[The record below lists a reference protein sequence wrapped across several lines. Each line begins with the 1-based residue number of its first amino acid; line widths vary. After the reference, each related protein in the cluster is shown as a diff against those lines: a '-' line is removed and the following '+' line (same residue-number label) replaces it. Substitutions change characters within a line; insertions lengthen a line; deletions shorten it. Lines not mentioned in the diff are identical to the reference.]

1 MRTTFLIVILTAF
14 YSVSTA
20 LAAPA
25 QDRVQGTFLGCRLG
39 EDFRSVSNPERWEC
53 RGFNTTSSRYDGY
66 FAVNTG
72 LNPNVVFGGQ
82 TWSECRYY
90 FSDPGLLYKVRF
102 YANFSYEEHARA
114 RYRTVLKN
122 LDTRY
127 PEDSRFERTVTDE
140 WEREMLE
147 SVTFTDE
154 GGRSCSLVLQYRP
167 SAGGRM
173 YYYVFLYYSDESL
186 QTERSSQY
194 MEGAAVT
201 AIAAYAQTEIQG
213 RFLGLELG
221 QTYGEMLEIPG
232 LGGRSRDCC
241 RRDGTERVCVEQFK
255 RLRDIRFGGREWGN
269 FNMYFSPGGTFY
281 MVSMNR
287 GFGTPGEAEP
297 EYTSLLA
304 DLDSKYGRVG
314 DIRREEGLSAD
325 GTRRSVTYTGSDGA
339 VCTVSL
345 ERSEAV
351 NNSLYWFV
359 TLTYWREDLRAAAQE
374 EIIREM

>member
-20 LAAPA
+20 LAAPV

-53 RGFNTTSSRYDGY
+53 RGFNTTSSRCDGY
-66 FAVNTG
+66 F
-72 LNPNVVFGGQ
+72 
-82 TWSECRYY
+82 
-90 FSDPGLLYKVRF
+90 SDAGLLYKVRF

-122 LDTRY
+122 LDARY
-127 PEDSRFERTVTDE
+127 PEGSGFERTVTDE

-201 AIAAYAQTEIQG
+201 AIAASAQ
-213 RFLGLELG
+213 
-221 QTYGEMLEIPG
+221 M
-232 LGGRSRDCC
+232 
-241 RRDGTERVCVEQFK
+241 
-255 RLRDIRFGGREWGN
+255 
-269 FNMYFSPGGTFY
+269 
-281 MVSMNR
+281 
-287 GFGTPGEAEP
+287 
-297 EYTSLLA
+297 
-304 DLDSKYGRVG
+304 
-314 DIRREEGLSAD
+314 
-325 GTRRSVTYTGSDGA
+325 
-339 VCTVSL
+339 
-345 ERSEAV
+345 
-351 NNSLYWFV
+351 
-359 TLTYWREDLRAAAQE
+359 

>member
-20 LAAPA
+20 LAAPV

-53 RGFNTTSSRYDGY
+53 RGFNTTSSRCDGY

-122 LDTRY
+122 LDARY
-127 PEDSRFERTVTDE
+127 PEDSGFERTVTDE

-186 QTERSSQY
+186 ETGHSSQY

-201 AIAAYAQTEIQG
+201 AIAASAQ
-213 RFLGLELG
+213 
-221 QTYGEMLEIPG
+221 M
-232 LGGRSRDCC
+232 
-241 RRDGTERVCVEQFK
+241 
-255 RLRDIRFGGREWGN
+255 
-269 FNMYFSPGGTFY
+269 
-281 MVSMNR
+281 
-287 GFGTPGEAEP
+287 
-297 EYTSLLA
+297 
-304 DLDSKYGRVG
+304 
-314 DIRREEGLSAD
+314 
-325 GTRRSVTYTGSDGA
+325 
-339 VCTVSL
+339 
-345 ERSEAV
+345 
-351 NNSLYWFV
+351 
-359 TLTYWREDLRAAAQE
+359 

>member
-1 MRTTFLIVILTAF
+1 MRTTILIVILTAF

-20 LAAPA
+20 LAAPV
-25 QDRVQGTFLGCRLG
+25 QDRVQGTFFGCRLG

-90 FSDPGLLYKVRF
+90 FSDAGLLYKVRF
-102 YANFSYEEHARA
+102 YANFSYEDHARA

-122 LDTRY
+122 LDVRY
-127 PEDSRFERTVTDE
+127 PEGSGFERTVTDE

-186 QTERSSQY
+186 ETERSSQY

-201 AIAAYAQTEIQG
+201 AIAASAQ
-213 RFLGLELG
+213 R
-221 QTYGEMLEIPG
+221 
-232 LGGRSRDCC
+232 
-241 RRDGTERVCVEQFK
+241 
-255 RLRDIRFGGREWGN
+255 
-269 FNMYFSPGGTFY
+269 
-281 MVSMNR
+281 
-287 GFGTPGEAEP
+287 
-297 EYTSLLA
+297 
-304 DLDSKYGRVG
+304 
-314 DIRREEGLSAD
+314 
-325 GTRRSVTYTGSDGA
+325 
-339 VCTVSL
+339 
-345 ERSEAV
+345 
-351 NNSLYWFV
+351 
-359 TLTYWREDLRAAAQE
+359 